1 MSDSAYHLVSYGVDR
16 AGAVEAVER
25 LLRLNAT
32 PERVLVELECE
43 TTSHALDWWLSAAT
57 VGWTTM
63 EFLLP
68 AALAVEVEWLLVADG
83 RPRSGVVG
91 PEGVHLWVE
100 PTDTAALDKL
110 ADEAPVPV
118 RVYVGDLP
126 AAEFSW
132 DLIPPEPARTL
143 VHWDDCRW
151 PAGAADSGESKHAG
165 VAVAFNASTLWELDP
180 GSTGYRVY
188 VETRSGDV
196 DLARRLAAAV
206 DLSVVGEPE
215 YL

>member
-1 MSDSAYHLVSYGVDR
+1 MSDSAFHLVWTGDLR
-16 AGAVEAVER
+16 ADAIGAVER
-25 LLRLNAT
+25 LLALNAT

-43 TTSHALDWWLSAAT
+43 TTSAGLAWWLSAAT

-68 AALAVEVEWLLVADG
+68 PRLAVEVEWLLVADG
-83 RPRSGVVG
+83 RPRAGVVG

-100 PTDTAALDKL
+100 PTDTAALAKL
-110 ADEAPVPV
+110 SQEAPVPV
-118 RVYVGDLP
+118 RVHVGDLP
-126 AAEFSW
+126 VSEFGW
-132 DLIPPEPARTL
+132 DLIPPEPARTV

-151 PAGAADSGESKHAG
+151 PAGPADPGESKHAG
-165 VAVAFNASTLWELDP
+165 VAVAVNASTLWELDP
-180 GSTGYRVY
+180 GPTGYRVY

-196 DLARRLAAAV
+196 ALAHRLATAA
-206 DLSVVGEPE
+206 DLTVLGQPE